1 MPLPGLSFASDS
13 WQVLLAQSQNTTHKA
28 HCLEWISIHL
38 AALRI
43 CRIPS
48 AVNFPTVSPQI
59 ALREGHFQ
67 AAGHFSV
74 TSRPCPVN
82 GPEYRSEKSPSRC
95 SPVLILNS
103 RAHAVC
109 TDLLRLPDTARTW
122 TAYARYEAPS
132 VPIRRAAPCISES
145 TDQSI
150 VDVVL
155 LEHFRPRNL
164 RRRDFLTS
172 AV

>member
-67 AAGHFSV
+67 AGRRPLQRHIQAMPCEWTRVPLREIALAMLAGLDSQQPCSCGVHRPATLTGHSPHLDCLRSV
-74 TSRPCPVN
+74 
-82 GPEYRSEKSPSRC
+82 RC
-95 SPVLILNS
+95 SF
-103 RAHAVC
+103 
-109 TDLLRLPDTARTW
+109 RTHP
-122 TAYARYEAPS
+122 TRCPLH
-132 VPIRRAAPCISES
+132 
-145 TDQSI
+145 Q
-150 VDVVL
+150 
-155 LEHFRPRNL
+155 
-164 RRRDFLTS
+164 
-172 AV
+172 